1 MITADAIVKIAPAA
15 KRYSAELVRQMSEAG
30 IQANVRRASMF
41 LGQIHVESGGF
52 ARVVE
57 SMGYSPKRLL
67 QVFHGRNGD
76 IKTLADA
83 QALVSQGQEAV
94 ANFVYGGKF
103 GLKNLGNTQPGDGW
117 AFRGRGL
124 KQLTGRDNYHR
135 FSHFWLSSD
144 ELLERPDR
152 VADPDGA
159 VASAV
164 WFWTNKK
171 LNAVADGGSIEAV
184 TRIVNGGVNGLE
196 DREKATKDYMRAW
209 SDAPDFSNVVGT
221 VHSTEAIQ

>member
-15 KRYSAELVRQMSEAG
+15 KRYAGELVRQMAEAG
-30 IQANVRRASMF
+30 IQANPRRASIF

-67 QVFHGRNGD
+67 QVFQGRNGGL
-76 IKTLADA
+76 KTLADA
-83 QALVSQGQEAV
+83 QALVARGQEAV

-103 GLKNLGNTQPGDGW
+103 GLKNLGNTQAGDGW

-124 KQLTGRDNYHR
+124 KQLTGRDNYRR
-135 FSHFWLSSD
+135 FSQFWLGD
-144 ELLERPDR
+144 EDLLETPDR

-164 WFWTNKK
+164 WFWVNKK
-171 LNAVADGGSIEAV
+171 LSAEADRGTVESV

-196 DREKATKDYMRAW
+196 DRKVWTKAYMRAW
-209 SDAPDFSNVVGT
+209 TETPDFSNVVASVG
-221 VHSTEAIQ
+221 STEELT